1 MTDIKKASLDEVTT
15 ELVRLSKVDSMYT
28 LTETDKQYLQLG
40 AAAVVLLNSQDKAE
54 TILGDPRE
62 IIEEGPLQCL

>member
-1 MTDIKKASLDEVTT
+1 
-15 ELVRLSKVDSMYT
+15 